1 MKGKSLLTIGAA
13 LVLASSPMAGSWA
26 QSDGLDVTVR
36 VLDDVSDVTA
46 VIAGIDNPPIG
57 DQPGQQADEREPGE
71 SSSAEAAG
79 AETPRAA
86 PLGSLRRGALGLES
100 ELDREE
106 EGEGEI
112 EDFDV
117 PEDIVLPVFEE

>member
-13 LVLASSPMAGSWA
+13 LLLASSPMSGSWA
-26 QSDGLDVTVR
+26 QSDGFDVTMR
-36 VLDDVSDVTA
+36 VLDDVADVDV
-46 VIAGIDNPPIG
+46 VIAGIDNAPIG
-57 DQPGQQADEREPGE
+57 DQPEQQSDEREPAE

-86 PLGSLRRGALGLES
+86 PLGSPRRGALGLES